1 MIEQATIDAIVAR
14 VEASR
19 IDGQVDDQIVS
30 GLRADFPDLHFTW
43 CMDDDI
49 GSEQPLLE
57 KERFNLYLVNG
68 QAHCLTL
75 TTDPAVANG
84 VVIAEVIE

>member
-1 MIEQATIDAIVAR
+1 MIEQTTIDTIVAR

-19 IDGQVDDQIVS
+19 VDDQIVS

-57 KERFNLYLVNG
+57 REQFNLYLVNG
-68 QAHCLTL
+68 QAHCLKL

-84 VVIAEVIE
+84 VVIAEVVE